1 LVISRV
7 YFTEKSKAAGYRGC
21 RTAGD
26 CNGTYETSMEQT
38 ISSTYRFTK
47 LHQAQGDDPMRSCAY
62 PHPAPVTPEEA
73 AFDSVLRRSGGHDRS
88 GGAFERTVPMSL
100 TD

>member
-1 LVISRV
+1 
-7 YFTEKSKAAGYRGC
+7 
-21 RTAGD
+21 
-26 CNGTYETSMEQT
+26 
-38 ISSTYRFTK
+38 
-47 LHQAQGDDPMRSCAY
+47 MRSCAY

-100 TD
+100 ID